1 MARVDLLFL
10 GSGTS
15 VGVPMI
21 GCTCAT
27 CTSADPRDRRTRASV
42 VVSYGFDT
50 NVLVDASPELRLQCV
65 ANQVDAIDAVVVTH
79 AHADHIMGMDDLRR
93 FNALKKGP
101 LDVWTDAP
109 THAAVERC
117 FGYCFNSEKE
127 SGVFRPN
134 LIDRRID
141 GPFKIGDETWTP
153 LPILHGNAPI
163 LGFRV
168 GGLAYMTDASAIPD
182 ATWPLLEGVD
192 TLVVDALQPTKHP
205 THFTIGEALD
215 VVARVRPRQAFF
227 THMSHNVLH
236 AAVAQTLPPH
246 VQLAY
251 DGLRISTQ
259 E

>member
-1 MARVDLLFL
+1 MARIDLLFL

-21 GCTCAT
+21 GCTCTT
-27 CTSADPRDRRTRASV
+27 CTSTDSRDRRTRASV

-50 NVLVDASPELRLQCV
+50 NVLIDASPELRLQCV
-65 ANQVDAIDAVVVTH
+65 ANQVDAIDAVVITH

-93 FNALKKGP
+93 FNSLRKGP
-101 LDVWTDAP
+101 LDVWTDAE
-109 THAAVERC
+109 THVAVDRC

-134 LIDRRID
+134 LIDRRIS
-141 GPFKIGDETWTP
+141 GPFRIGDEQWTP
-153 LPILHGNAPI
+153 LPILHGSAPI
-163 LGFRV
+163 LGFRL
-168 GGLAYMTDASAIPD
+168 GDLAYMTDASGIPD

-205 THFTIGEALD
+205 THFTIDEALA
-215 VVARVRPRQAFF
+215 VVERIKPRQTFF

-236 AAVAQTLPPH
+236 AAIEPTLPAG
-246 VQLAY
+246 VRLAF
-251 DGLRISTQ
+251 DGLRIST
-259 E
+259 EA

>member
-1 MARVDLLFL
+1 MTRIDLLFL

-65 ANQVDAIDAVVVTH
+65 ANSVDAIDAVVITH
-79 AHADHIMGMDDLRR
+79 AHADHVMGMDDLRR
-93 FNALKKGP
+93 FNSLKKGP
-101 LDVWTDAP
+101 LDVWTDAR
-109 THAAVERC
+109 THEAVDRC
-117 FGYCFNSEKE
+117 FGYCFATEKE
-127 SGVFRPN
+127 PGVYRPQ
-134 LIDRRID
+134 LVDRRIV
-141 GPFKIGDETWTP
+141 GPFAIGDEAWTP

-182 ATWPLLEGVD
+182 ATWPLLAGVD

-205 THFTIGEALD
+205 THFTIDEALA
-215 VVARVRPRQAFF
+215 VVERLGPRQAFL

-236 AAVAQTLPPH
+236 ASVEPTLPAN
-246 VQLAY
+246 VKLAH
-251 DGLRISTQ
+251 DGLRIST
-259 E
+259 EA